1 MKNLKKLADNLKSYD
16 SDKDKEFDLRKNT
29 NLSDEF
35 IEEFKKL
42 ADNLKP
48 KSLNITESNDYDPYE
63 FYNMYVG
70 SGTMVYPKG
79 RISFREAQELAKNKV
94 DRLRKKGYSVE
105 LDMQYGLVIR

>member
-1 MKNLKKLADNLKSYD
+1 MKNKNVKNFEEFYKENLNHNDDMK
-16 SDKDKEFDLRKNT
+16 FDLRKNT

-42 ADNLKP
+42 ADNLKTE
-48 KSLNITESNDYDPYE
+48 SLNITESNDYDPYE

-70 SGTMVYPKG
+70 SGTMAYPKG

-105 LDMQYGLVIR
+105 LDM